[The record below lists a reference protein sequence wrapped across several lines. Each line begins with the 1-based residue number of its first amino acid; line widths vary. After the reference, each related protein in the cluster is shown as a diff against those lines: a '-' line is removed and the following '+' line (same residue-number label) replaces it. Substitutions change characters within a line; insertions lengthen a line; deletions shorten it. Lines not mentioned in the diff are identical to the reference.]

1 MSKSFEKS
9 SFAKKPGNT
18 SLAWKFA
25 KVAII
30 GLALNASYQ
39 QYTPDSAKDKVGAQ
53 VEQWT
58 GSELVGEFLGHKAAV
73 VVPQAA
79 PGGAEPVKATAPQ
92 HKVKAG
98 S

>member
-9 SFAKKPGNT
+9 SFAKKPGNS
-18 SLAWKFA
+18 SLAWKFT

-53 VEQWT
+53 VAAWT
-58 GSELVGEFLGHKAAV
+58 GSELVGEFLGHKAKV
-73 VVPQAA
+73 VVPQQSAPALEPAKAA
-79 PGGAEPVKATAPQ
+79 PAP
-92 HKVKAG
+92 KAG

>member
-9 SFAKKPGNT
+9 SFAKKPGNS

-53 VEQWT
+53 VEEWT
-58 GSELVGEFLGHKAAV
+58 GSELLGEFLGHKAPV
-73 VVPQAA
+73 VVPQAPA
-79 PGGAEPVKATAPQ
+79 PVKPAHP
-92 HKVKAG
+92 G